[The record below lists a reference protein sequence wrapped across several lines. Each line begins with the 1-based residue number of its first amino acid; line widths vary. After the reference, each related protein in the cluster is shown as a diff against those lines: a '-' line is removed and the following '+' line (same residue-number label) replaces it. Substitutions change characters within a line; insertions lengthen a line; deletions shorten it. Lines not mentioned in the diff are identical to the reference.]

1 MGEYHDFTPED
12 AWATITFYDLW
23 GVPKTTLDG
32 YPEYDSSHAPS
43 KIKVY
48 QTKSGDYCAFYN
60 GKFYAYYFGMKGSNH
75 AEYLNTLSSKYGNP
89 ISHTAGFLRY
99 TIYGKLPCDFM
110 YSSWVNGGT
119 RVVLAKNVYK
129 GTGMIYTAAYNFYIS
144 QSITKEIRDYV
155 SSSVERLEAKKRDK
169 QKAAKQADMSKLQ

>member
-1 MGEYHDFTPED
+1 M
-12 AWATITFYDLW
+12 
-23 GVPKTTLDG
+23 
-32 YPEYDSSHAPS
+32 
-43 KIKVY
+43 
-48 QTKSGDYCAFYN
+48 
-60 GKFYAYYFGMKGSNH
+60 
-75 AEYLNTLSSKYGNP
+75 
-89 ISHTAGFLRY
+89 
-99 TIYGKLPCDFM
+99 
-110 YSSWVNGGT
+110 NGGT